1 MLGNKEFFQRIVQSK
16 EMSLKTGSFNCSYE
30 LIVTLIVPFG
40 SIVNSV
46 SGGVWMKSVVSYIM
60 YSKST
65 VSTESK
71 KLNLEQSSDLF
82 YILVR
87 LNEIS

>member
-1 MLGNKEFFQRIVQSK
+1 
-16 EMSLKTGSFNCSYE
+16 
-30 LIVTLIVPFG
+30 
-40 SIVNSV
+40 
-46 SGGVWMKSVVSYIM
+46 MKSVASFMM